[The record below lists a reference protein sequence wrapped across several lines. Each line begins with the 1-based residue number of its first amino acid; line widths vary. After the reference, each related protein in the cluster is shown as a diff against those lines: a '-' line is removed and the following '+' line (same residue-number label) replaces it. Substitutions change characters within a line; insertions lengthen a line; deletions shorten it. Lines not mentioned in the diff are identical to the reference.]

1 MIMITTTD
9 IMITYNNIDNDNGDI
24 SDQYCH
30 NLKII
35 FSFADF
41 LQNYLSA
48 KAKVL
53 SSNIPDQQRQVLKQR
68 LVKTETSI
76 HLIWDFLDN
85 TE

>member
-1 MIMITTTD
+1 
-9 IMITYNNIDNDNGDI
+9 MITYNNIDNDNGDI

>member
-1 MIMITTTD
+1 MMMITSTD

-53 SSNIPDQQRQVLKQR
+53 SSNIPDEQRQVF
-68 LVKTETSI
+68 THNTT
-76 HLIWDFLDN
+76 LDQVFRKK
-85 TE
+85 